1 MSYPDFQFRGIFSA
15 YVKELT
21 TANKMHPKIFQDY
34 YSAYLFCA
42 IYGALQGA
50 MRDYN
55 PSTDDDGTE
64 ASTIRSEVFLNKS
77 NGLYSYDTIRKIV
90 LLFDNSRKLEFKEK
104 IDYALRFDLP
114 IEESLPES
122 LKRQSKY
129 NENTELFNR
138 YALGGL
144 VLIYDK
150 LVNVSSKE
158 DLIDTMCQIRDDF
171 NSAIGM
177 SNNG

>member
-1 MSYPDFQFRGIFSA
+1 MSYPDFQFRGRYSA

-42 IYGALQGA
+42 IYGSLNGT
-50 MRDYN
+50 MREYN

-77 NGLYSYDTIRKIV
+77 NGLYSYDAVRKIV
-90 LLFDNSRKLEFKEK
+90 LLFEKSRKLDFKEK
-104 IDYALRFDLP
+104 IDCALRFDLP
-114 IEESLPES
+114 IEDSLPES
-122 LKRQSKY
+122 LKKQSKY

-144 VLIYDK
+144 ELIYDK
-150 LVNVSSKE
+150 LINVSSKE
-158 DLIDTMCQIRDDF
+158 DLIDTMCQIRDEF
-171 NSAIGM
+171 RSAINMTGDM
-177 SNNG
+177 